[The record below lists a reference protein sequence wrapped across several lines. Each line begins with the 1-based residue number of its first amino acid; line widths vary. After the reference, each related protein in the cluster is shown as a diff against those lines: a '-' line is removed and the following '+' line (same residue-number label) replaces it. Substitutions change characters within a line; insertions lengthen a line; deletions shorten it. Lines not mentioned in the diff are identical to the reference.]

1 MMLPTSIIRLSGN
14 FEIEEAL
21 SWLNNFLNEVPLST
35 SETRIVVGYK
45 SSFLS
50 TLLQITVQE
59 KLIIVKTDNMS
70 VLAIAKESLS

>member
-1 MMLPTSIIRLSGN
+1 MLPTSIIRLSGN
-14 FEIEEAL
+14 FDIEEAL

>member
-14 FEIEEAL
+14 FDIEEAL

-59 KLIIVKTDNMS
+59 KFIIVKTDNMS

>member
-14 FEIEEAL
+14 FDIEEAL

>member
-1 MMLPTSIIRLSGN
+1 MLPTSIIRLSGN

>member
-1 MMLPTSIIRLSGN
+1 MMLPNSIIRLSGN
-14 FEIEEAL
+14 FDIEEAL